1 MRLILPMRNLHAAV
15 FGSLERLAGDW
26 FLPLCARTTFLAVLF
41 FYFHNSWK
49 TKVEGG
55 LAGFLSVMDSAYYQ
69 IVPWAVDA
77 AGGEISQVGFL
88 NHAIVFLGTTAEIV
102 LPVLIVA
109 GLFTRAAA
117 LGMIVFIGVQ
127 SWVDINFHGVNGD
140 TAGALFDRFSDSLVA
155 DQRTLWVFLLLVLVV
170 KGAGAVSLDALFSRL
185 SGFNVAASRPAIA

>member
-1 MRLILPMRNLHAAV
+1 MRLISLLRSLYFAV
-15 FGSLERLAGDW
+15 FGTLERVAGDW
-26 FLPLCARTTFLAVLF
+26 FLPLAARMTFLAVLF
-41 FYFHNSWK
+41 FYFYNSWK

-55 LAGFLSVMDSAYYQ
+55 LTGFLSVMDSAYYQ

-77 AGGEISQVGFL
+77 AGGEISQVGFI

-102 LPVLIVA
+102 LPLLIVA
-109 GLFTRAAA
+109 GLFARAAA

-127 SWVDINFHGVNGD
+127 SWVDVNYHGVSGD

-155 DQRTLWVFLLLVLVV
+155 DQRTLWVFLLLVLVI

-185 SGFNVAASRPAIA
+185 SGSSLAAGRPAVA

>member
-1 MRLILPMRNLHAAV
+1 MRLILPIRSLYLAV
-15 FGSLERLAGDW
+15 FNSLERLAGDW
-26 FLPLCARTTFLAVLF
+26 FLPLAARATFLAVLF
-41 FYFHNSWK
+41 FYFYNSWK

-55 LAGFLSVMDSAYYQ
+55 LTGFLSVMDSAYYQ

-77 AGGEISQVGFL
+77 AGGEISQVGL
-88 NHAIVFLGTTAEIV
+88 INHAIVLLGTTAEIV
-102 LPVLIVA
+102 LPLLIVA
-109 GLFTRAAA
+109 GLLARAAA

-127 SWVDINFHGVNGD
+127 SWVDINFHGVSGD

-185 SGFNVAASRPAIA
+185 SGFAPREGRPVTA